1 MDYTTLNTY
10 NIQLK
15 YIKKIYYIKVNKNIL
30 TSKILELNRLMEVHK
45 DIMDEED
52 KENINQDMKN
62 IQDKL
67 EKDEQ
72 NIKKYA
78 RLIEHIE
85 LLVYNES
92 GDFKYL
98 EHKPNIKKW
107 IDKTIEEFEQ
117 DYGELLK

>member
-1 MDYTTLNTY
+1 
-10 NIQLK
+10 
-15 YIKKIYYIKVNKNIL
+15 
-30 TSKILELNRLMEVHK
+30 METHK

-98 EHKPNIKKW
+98 EHKTKI
-107 IDKTIEEFEQ
+107 
-117 DYGELLK
+117 LKSG